1 MHMKS
6 TCLRHALPL
15 LAGIWM
21 MLQSTSVNAAFNV
34 IVNPDAGYQA
44 STTKIDLTAP
54 DGTTVTFINDANL
67 TINFDAMRDVHT
79 VPNGGWA
86 SWSSPPFSESATP
99 RVLTAFQYDPNAT
112 TLTLTFSHPL
122 TTFGAEAEPDPFAI
136 HPITADFFNGGVSVG
151 MISLNVDGN
160 GGARLFAA
168 SATGGDQFTSVVFT
182 SDADF
187 ALAQFRYVLVP
198 EPSTWAMMSLGA
210 IMLVGFMRFRR
221 LTS

>member
-1 MHMKS
+1 MKS
-6 TCLRHALPL
+6 TSLRHVLPL
-15 LAGIWM
+15 LAGIWV

-34 IVNPDAGYQA
+34 IVNPDATYQA
-44 STTKIDLTAP
+44 STTKIDITAP
-54 DGTTVTFINDANL
+54 DFTTVTFINDANL

-86 SWSSPPFSESATP
+86 SWSSPPFSESSTP
-99 RVLTAFQYDPNAT
+99 RVLSAFQYDPTAT
-112 TLTLTFSHPL
+112 TLTLTFSQPL
-122 TTFGAEAEPDPFAI
+122 STFGAEAEPDPFAV
-136 HPITADFFNGGVSVG
+136 HPITANFFNGGVSVG

-160 GGARLFAA
+160 AGARLFAA

-182 SDADF
+182 SDVDF

-198 EPSTWAMMSLGA
+198 EPSTWAMISLGA
-210 IMLVGFMRFRR
+210 IMLVGLMRCRR